1 MARVGPWDD
10 SGIDSREEADA
21 AAGSAGDL
29 GAELHSL
36 DLQSVGSDSRFYS
49 FFLFLLDFFFF

>member
-49 FFLFLLDFFFF
+49 FFL